1 MADIMIQRG
10 FEDALRHPTAEIFWE
25 AFGSKLGFTLGD
37 AARGVPLLAES
48 FVPQDILIALDGE
61 QVLGVLALRDNSGMD
76 AIDLSPALMARH
88 YGLSGILR
96 LAVMGL
102 VFNTHAN
109 DSELW
114 VDSIAVAS
122 AARGRG
128 VGTKL
133 LEAAFQAAADGG
145 YQTIG
150 LEVIDQNPRAQALY
164 ERLGFVVTGEK
175 SVGVFSRWVGFASYI
190 RMSKPIG

>member
-48 FVPQDILIALDGE
+48 FVPQHVFIALDGE
-61 QVLGVLALRDNSGMD
+61 QVLGVLALRDNKGMD
-76 AIDLSPALMARH
+76 GIDISLELMMRH
-88 YGLSGILR
+88 YGLSGLLR
-96 LAVMGL
+96 LIVMGL

-109 DSELW
+109 DGELW
-114 VDSIAVAS
+114 VDSIAVAA

-133 LEAAFQAAADGG
+133 LEAAFQVAADGG
-145 YQTIG
+145 YKTIG
-150 LEVIDQNPRAQALY
+150 LEVVDQNPRAQALY
-164 ERLGFVVTGEK
+164 ERLGFVVTAEK
-175 SVGVFSRWVGFASYI
+175 SVKVFTRRLGFNKFI
-190 RMSKPIG
+190 RMSRRIA